1 MTFIGI
7 ISDYK
12 SFERIEEHFLDKK
25 LDINLIHIN
34 KNSISN
40 MKNIKFETLII
51 DCNLK
56 DFDREKLI
64 IEHICSN
71 SKYLVINT
79 DINKADELVNKPK
92 GEIIT
97 YGLNQKSD
105 VTVSSITDTGI
116 LIYRQRNIKNIENKT
131 YEIGEQLIK
140 LKEETN
146 LKTYEVLIIFIIF
159 SLYYYPIIDEI

>member
-12 SFERIEEHFLDKK
+12 SFEKIEEYFLNKK
-25 LDINLIHIN
+25 LDISLIHIN
-34 KNSISN
+34 KNSILN
-40 MKNIKFETLII
+40 IKNIKFETLII

-56 DFDREKLI
+56 DFDREKLV
-64 IEHICSN
+64 IEHIYKN

-79 DINKADELVNKPK
+79 DINKLEMLISEPK
-92 GEIIT
+92 VKKIT
-97 YGLNQKSD
+97 YGLNRKSD
-105 VTVSSITDTGI
+105 ITVSSITDTDI
-116 LIYRQRNIKNIENKT
+116 LIYRQKNICNIENKT

-146 LKTYEVLIIFIIF
+146 FKTYEILIIFIIF
-159 SLYYYPIIDEI
+159 TLYYYPIIDEI